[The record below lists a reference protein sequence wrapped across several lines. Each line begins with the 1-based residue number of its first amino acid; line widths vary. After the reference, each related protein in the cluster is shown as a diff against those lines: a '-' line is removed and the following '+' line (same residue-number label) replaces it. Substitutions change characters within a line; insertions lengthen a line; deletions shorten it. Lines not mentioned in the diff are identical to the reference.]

1 MALEWVEEPDF
12 GFVKFA
18 DRNPDKIRGS
28 GESSTMQRTELA
40 TTKDDPVY
48 ESPRQTRAKPVR
60 HVAPVAQPGK
70 LKDPRAIQ
78 PLINAL
84 NGKAPYV
91 RENAVDALDE
101 IADPRVLEALEATAA
116 HDGNPSVRLKAE
128 LAARKIRR
136 ENRGK

>member
-1 MALEWVEEPDF
+1 
-12 GFVKFA
+12 
-18 DRNPDKIRGS
+18 
-28 GESSTMQRTELA
+28 
-40 TTKDDPVY
+40 
-48 ESPRQTRAKPVR
+48 
-60 HVAPVAQPGK
+60 VAQPGK

-84 NGKAPYV
+84 NDKAPYV

-101 IADPRVLEALEATAA
+101 IADPRAREALEATAA